1 MSGISVSL
9 PITRDRQDGFEMLK
23 DYNDVATQNL
33 KMLVLTMP
41 GERIMDPEFGVGAR
55 RFLFEQM
62 TEETFERFK
71 SILLQQQQK
80 YLPYITIQ
88 DVKFSSA
95 LTNENVQENTLGL
108 QIIYYNNILKSSNT
122 LLLPITP

>member
-9 PITRDRQDGFEMLK
+9 PITRDRQDGFELLK

-71 SILLQQQQK
+71 SLLLQQQEK

-95 LTNENVQENTLGL
+95 LTNENVQENTLGI
-108 QIIYYNNILKSSNT
+108 QIIYYNNILKTSNT

>member
-1 MSGISVSL
+1 
-9 PITRDRQDGFEMLK
+9 
-23 DYNDVATQNL
+23 
-33 KMLVLTMP
+33 MLVLTMP

-71 SILLQQQQK
+71 SLLLQQQEK

-95 LTNENVQENTLGL
+95 LTNKNVQENTLGI
-108 QIIYYNNILKSSNT
+108 QIIYYNNILKTSNT

>member
-1 MSGISVSL
+1 VSGISVSL

>member
-9 PITRDRQDGFEMLK
+9 PITRDRQDGFELLK

-71 SILLQQQQK
+71 SLLLQQQEK

-95 LTNENVQENTLGL
+95 LTNKNVQENTLGI
-108 QIIYYNNILKSSNT
+108 QIIYYNNILKTSNT